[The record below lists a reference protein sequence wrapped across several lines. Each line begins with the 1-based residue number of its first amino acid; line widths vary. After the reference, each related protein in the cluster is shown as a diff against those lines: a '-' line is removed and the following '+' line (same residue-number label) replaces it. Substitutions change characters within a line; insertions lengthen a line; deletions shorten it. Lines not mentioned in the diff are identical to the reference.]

1 MEDFTATTLIL
12 SLIITW
18 TIGLTPPLL
27 IRYAFLRRPMAKKP
41 AIGTSALFWFLNII
55 IFIAMG
61 SKSKTHAALLLIAYI
76 SYWILRRE
84 KKKIDP
90 PSRSPLTTPLTLAPD
105 IQTAVKDDLTQGSIH
120 RGTSI
125 EERLSELRHLH
136 DKGLIT
142 TAVYEERQTEILR
155 QK

>member
-1 MEDFTATTLIL
+1 MENLAATLIL
-12 SLIITW
+12 SFIITW

-41 AIGTSALFWFLNII
+41 AIGTAAVFWFLNII
-55 IFIAMG
+55 LFIAMG
-61 SKSKTHAALLLIAYI
+61 SESKSHAALLLIAYV

-84 KKKIDP
+84 KKKNNL
-90 PSRSPLTTPLTLAPD
+90 PSQSPVANPSTVVPN
-105 IQTAVKDDLTQGSIH
+105 IQAAVTDDLTQNSRLGD
-120 RGTSI
+120 TSI
-125 EERLSELRHLH
+125 EKRLSELRQLY

-142 TAVYEERQTEILR
+142 SAVYEERQTEILR

>member
-1 MEDFTATTLIL
+1 MEDLTATTLIF
-12 SLIITW
+12 SFIITW

-41 AIGTSALFWFLNII
+41 AIGTSAFFWLLNII
-55 IFIAMG
+55 LFIAMG
-61 SKSKTHAALLLIAYI
+61 SESKGHAALLLIAYV

-84 KKKIDP
+84 KKKSNP
-90 PSRSPLTTPLTLAPD
+90 PIQSPLAKPLAVAPN
-105 IQTAVKDDLTQGSIH
+105 IQTAVKDDLMKGSHI
-120 RGTSI
+120 GGASI
-125 EERLSELRHLH
+125 EERLSELRQLY

-142 TAVYEERQTEILR
+142 SAVYEERQTEILR